1 MTVIAAQEKLA
12 DRSRPLFSDSAVHF
26 ALFSLL
32 LVVVAVAVYWPVH
45 THPFMPADDNFYV
58 VDNVHVHAGLRWSTV
73 KWAFTATDMVNWI
86 PLTWLAHAADYEV
99 FGSEPAGHHLVN
111 VLLHALAVVLL
122 FWTMKR
128 ATGFL
133 GRSFMVAAL
142 FALHPINVESV
153 AWVAELKTMLS
164 MIFLLLTLD
173 CYRRYA
179 ANPGFGRYSLV
190 ALFYSLGLMA
200 KSQIIMLPFVLLLW
214 DYWPLQR
221 MFAVDSAVVEGT
233 NALPPKPARS
243 FLFLVK
249 EKVPLFALA
258 LLDAAITLHVQ
269 GAARASRWNY
279 TLSIRTANALVAYVR
294 YLAKAFWPQWL
305 SIRYS
310 HPGNALPV
318 WQIAGAAAL
327 LLAITILVLSTRHR
341 RYLLVGWLWFLV
353 SLLPMS
359 GIIDF
364 GDQAMADR
372 YAYQP
377 LCGLFIIVCWSVA
390 EWFEQRHVSV
400 ALLAGISAAILGALT
415 ALTYRQVNYWRDDLT
430 LWSHA
435 LQVSADNPFT
445 ESRVAFDLIG
455 NGRTA
460 EGMQHL
466 ARVVSL
472 NPHDAKTS
480 LILAFYEHQ
489 HGDLRTALDYYQR
502 VLDSPATSPAERRQV
517 LINMGHIY
525 GDLGDSERARQYFH
539 AAANV
544 TLGAVQ

>member
-1 MTVIAAQEKLA
+1 MAVIAAQDELA
-12 DRSRPLFSDSAVHF
+12 DRSRPLFKESTAHF
-26 ALFSLL
+26 AILSLL
-32 LVVVAVAVYWPVH
+32 LVSATVAVYWPVH

-58 VDNVHVHAGLRWSTV
+58 VDNVHVHGGLRWSTV

-86 PLTWLAHAADYEV
+86 PLTWLAHAADFQL
-99 FGSEPAGHHLVN
+99 FGSEPAGHHIVN
-111 VLLHALAVVLL
+111 VWLHALAAVLL
-122 FWTMKR
+122 LWTLKQ

-142 FALHPINVESV
+142 FALHPINVEPV

-164 MIFLLLTLD
+164 MIFLLLTMD

-179 ANPGFGRYSLV
+179 ANPGVGRYLLV

-221 MFAVDSAVVEGT
+221 MFAKGSAVVEGT
-233 NALPPKPARS
+233 NGLPPKPARS
-243 FLFLVK
+243 FLFLVR
-249 EKVPLFALA
+249 EKVPLFVIA

-269 GAARASRWNY
+269 GAARTSYWSY

-305 SIRYS
+305 SIYYP
-310 HPGNALPV
+310 HPGNTLPV

-327 LLAITILVLSTRHR
+327 LFAITVLVLSTRRH

-377 LCGLFIIVCWSVA
+377 LCGLFIMVCWSAA
-390 EWFEQRHVSV
+390 EWCEQRHVSV
-400 ALLAGISAAILGALT
+400 AVLAGISAAILGALT
-415 ALTYRQVNYWRDDLT
+415 VLTYRQVNYWRDDLT

-445 ESRVAFDLIG
+445 EGRVAFDLIG

-466 ARVVSL
+466 AKVVSL
-472 NPHDAKTS
+472 NPHDTRDS
-480 LILAFYEHQ
+480 LTLAFYEHQ
-489 HGDLRTALDYYQR
+489 HGNLRPALDYYQR
-502 VLDSPATSPAERRQV
+502 VLDSPAASPAERRQV

-525 GDLGDSERARQYFH
+525 GDLGDPERARQYFH
-539 AAANV
+539 AAANAAP
-544 TLGAVQ
+544 GAVQ